1 MKADLH
7 CHSQYSY
14 DSIAK
19 IEEII
24 KEAETKGL
32 DAVAV
37 TDHDNARAWKEIK
50 KTDFP
55 IILGEEIKTN
65 KGDVLGLFLK
75 QEINGRQKDPRW
87 VMEEIKKNR
96 ELLVEAAKKNAQR
109 KNSKINLTVGNDT
122 QEDIHADEENL
133 YDEEFKPLKVSNV
146 TIADQ
151 DENSQ
156 Q

>member
-1 MKADLH
+1 M
-7 CHSQYSY
+7 
-14 DSIAK
+14 
-19 IEEII
+19 
-24 KEAETKGL
+24 
-32 DAVAV
+32 
-37 TDHDNARAWKEIK
+37 
-50 KTDFP
+50 
-55 IILGEEIKTN
+55 
-65 KGDVLGLFLK
+65 
-75 QEINGRQKDPRW
+75 
-87 VMEEIKKNR
+87 
-96 ELLVEAAKKNAQR
+96 VEAAKKNAQR

>member
-1 MKADLH
+1 MDYTSKIPFISGASVTIIVGILSYKSGYELKTICIRMTFSMVVFFLIGIYLRSFIRRMKREVK
-7 CHSQYSY
+7 Q
-14 DSIAK
+14 
-19 IEEII
+19 
-24 KEAETKGL
+24 
-32 DAVAV
+32 
-37 TDHDNARAWKEIK
+37 K
-50 KTDFP
+50 K
-55 IILGEEIKTN
+55 
-65 KGDVLGLFLK
+65 
-75 QEINGRQKDPRW
+75 

>member
-32 DAVAV
+32 DAVAI

-50 KTDFP
+50 KQISNYP
-55 IILGEEIKTN
+55 GRGN
-65 KGDVLGLFLK
+65 KNK
-75 QEINGRQKDPRW
+75 QRRCSGAIP
-87 VMEEIKKNR
+87 
-96 ELLVEAAKKNAQR
+96 
-109 KNSKINLTVGNDT
+109 
-122 QEDIHADEENL
+122 
-133 YDEEFKPLKVSNV
+133 
-146 TIADQ
+146 
-151 DENSQ
+151 
-156 Q
+156 